1 LRTRRQLQV
10 AEQIHRELSTL
21 LMFEARDPRLSSITI
36 TDVDITPDLLI
47 AHVYFTLLGTEEDK
61 QATMAGL
68 EHARGYLRTQV
79 AERIQQRLA
88 PELVFRF
95 DRSAE
100 EGERIDR
107 ILDRLKKDSPSSGA
121 EDGNRPDGEPG

>member
-107 ILDRLKKDSPSSGA
+107 ILDRLKDSPSSGA
-121 EDGNRPDGEPG
+121 EDGNRPDGDPG